1 MSYAPSFRF
10 KTGLVLMLSLSQ
22 LLLLSFR
29 IIFDQKFE
37 PTSPEPDS
45 AVAEAVVAD
54 VEAVQLVKRIVPPV
68 VSSRRQAYLPQRDH
82 FYSQWWYQSKR
93 IPSLKY
99 KDCVLFLPNCSSV
112 MSYRA

>member
-1 MSYAPSFRF
+1 
-10 KTGLVLMLSLSQ
+10 MLSLSQ

-54 VEAVQLVKRIVPPV
+54 VEAVQPVKRIVPPV
-68 VSSRRQAYLPQRDH
+68 VSSRRQAYLPQRNH
-82 FYSQWWYQSKR
+82 FYSQW
-93 IPSLKY
+93 
-99 KDCVLFLPNCSSV
+99 
-112 MSYRA
+112 